1 MQRKRWNVFQTS
13 KSDGN
18 RTKKTTIF
26 FFFLVLTLTWW
37 QISMWLSLSP
47 NLIFVD
53 LAFKCAL
60 HFHLDFCLQTIFLPV
75 SVRYTSWSHQ
85 SIYDAPSLSKYDKS
99 LLLCSWKR
107 PWAIWGD
114 SCNLIGHPNGQD
126 GPILLGWDRS
136 SWSRARKRL
145 RGADLPSSWFFYNVG
160 NEVAKQ
166 RRKNKT
172 FKESHGFTIVLQ
184 IQFGFF
190 PGSRNKQKQVILDS
204 YYMKNFSLYKQS
216 VNDQACSVKIAG
228 YWHNFFFC
236 AFMDHDFASVH

>member
-85 SIYDAPSLSKYDKS
+85 LIYDAPSLSKYDKS

-172 FKESHGFTIVLQ
+172 FKDFYGFKIVLQ

-204 YYMKNFSLYKQS
+204 YY
-216 VNDQACSVKIAG
+216 IEI
-228 YWHNFFFC
+228 FC
-236 AFMDHDFASVH
+236 CINNPSMTKLVRSR